1 MLRFPNFIKE
11 WEWKEAEQIFQSITD
26 KNHPEDTVLTIQQGK
41 GTLPRELSGRNI
53 LYDNTNIKNYKRVH
67 FGDFIIHLRS
77 FEGGLEMANEQGI
90 VSPAYTILRNKK
102 NIEFGFYKAY
112 FRTNEFINHVLLK
125 SVEGI
130 RDGKQISY
138 DAFKW
143 LSIPYCQVEE
153 QQKIADFL
161 SLVDL
166 RIEKQRQLVES
177 LKKYKRGL
185 FQELFVDFDRIPS
198 SGHNHMIFIG
208 KYSPVSTKKGV
219 YTMKIT
225 ANTQFKTLIN
235 TWLIQKRPMVT
246 PSTHANFVLIVEN
259 HLIPYFGRK
268 KISAITEA
276 DIQTYINTLYNEGR
290 LDKTGGLTVKTIRD
304 IILVLR
310 LCLIFAYKEHVIS
323 MLNWDLI
330 EYPKDFAVKNIIS
343 LSKDEELALIQCIYM
358 KMNRRTAGVLI
369 ALFTGIRI
377 GELCGLKM
385 QDISIIDKTITIQ
398 RTVQRIY
405 NKTTRTSYVYV
416 GAPKT
421 ASSARTIPLP
431 SLLVNII
438 KKYYTDNPNQYFLTG
453 KTKPTEPRTYR
464 QFFVRFLKK
473 HKLRS
478 VKFHEIR
485 HTFAVRAIEIPEF
498 DIKSLSEILGHKNVS
513 FTLNVYG
520 RANMQQ
526 KIKCMNLLNEL
537 L

>member
-185 FQELFVDFDRIPS
+185 LKSIFKGKTANRILQDCI
-198 SGHNHMIFIG
+198 NIG
-208 KYSPVSTKKGV
+208 KAGGTPDSANSSYYNGTIPFLSISDMTVQGKYLNSTEKQITREGLDNSSAWLVPPKSLIISMYASYGLVAINNIALSTSQAMFNIIPKNEYLYYYLTYLAFTGYYHKMVSTG
-219 YTMKIT
+219 TQPNLNANKIRNIPIYMPSDT
-225 ANTQFKTLIN
+225 EKQNITKLLTEVDNKVNAELQYLLL
-235 TWLIQKRPMVT
+235 LIQT
-246 PSTHANFVLIVEN
+246 
-259 HLIPYFGRK
+259 K
-268 KISAITEA
+268 KA
-276 DIQTYINTLYNEGR
+276 
-290 LDKTGGLTVKTIRD
+290 
-304 IILVLR
+304 
-310 LCLIFAYKEHVIS
+310 
-323 MLNWDLI
+323 
-330 EYPKDFAVKNIIS
+330 
-343 LSKDEELALIQCIYM
+343 
-358 KMNRRTAGVLI
+358 
-369 ALFTGIRI
+369 
-377 GELCGLKM
+377 
-385 QDISIIDKTITIQ
+385 
-398 RTVQRIY
+398 
-405 NKTTRTSYVYV
+405 
-416 GAPKT
+416 
-421 ASSARTIPLP
+421 
-431 SLLVNII
+431 
-438 KKYYTDNPNQYFLTG
+438 FL
-453 KTKPTEPRTYR
+453 
-464 QFFVRFLKK
+464 
-473 HKLRS
+473 
-478 VKFHEIR
+478 
-485 HTFAVRAIEIPEF
+485 
-498 DIKSLSEILGHKNVS
+498 
-513 FTLNVYG
+513 
-520 RANMQQ
+520 QQ
-526 KIKCMNLLNEL
+526 MFI
-537 L
+537 